1 MLFLLRKLIKE
12 ELKLS
17 SKVSAA
23 KDVGLAVASLKSPDD
38 SYVFIYDPNLVLKLA
53 ERSSNTGDSLIV
65 TFKEFSETIGDVLLA
80 SVIYGKDIYLDK
92 RAICNNANFV
102 KQSAA
107 IKGLGPAAY
116 DIAMWYSTSK
126 NRQLAPD
133 RGYVS
138 KRATNV
144 WRNYASRDDV
154 KLTDF
159 DNVKKPKT
167 PPPEDDCF
175 VHGEKEIDLSGKMLD
190 EPTGLKQLE
199 ANHKKVMKVL
209 KNDFVI
215 FEDDLIRMLSYAADK
230 LFREK
235 F

>member
-1 MLFLLRKLIKE
+1 
-12 ELKLS
+12 
-17 SKVSAA
+17 
-23 KDVGLAVASLKSPDD
+23 
-38 SYVFIYDPNLVLKLA
+38 
-53 ERSSNTGDSLIV
+53 
-65 TFKEFSETIGDVLLA
+65 
-80 SVIYGKDIYLDK
+80 
-92 RAICNNANFV
+92 
-102 KQSAA
+102 
-107 IKGLGPAAY
+107 
-116 DIAMWYSTSK
+116 MWYSTSK

-154 KLTDF
+154 KLTNF
-159 DNVKKPKT
+159 DNVNRPKT

-175 VHGEKEIDLSGKMLD
+175 VHNEKEIDLSGKMLK
-190 EPTGLKQLE
+190 EPDGLKQLE

-209 KNDFVI
+209 KNDFMI